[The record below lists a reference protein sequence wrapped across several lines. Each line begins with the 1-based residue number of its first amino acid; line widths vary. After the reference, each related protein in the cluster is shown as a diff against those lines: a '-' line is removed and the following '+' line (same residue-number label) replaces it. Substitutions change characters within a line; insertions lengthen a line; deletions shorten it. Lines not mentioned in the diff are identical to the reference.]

1 MNHNH
6 LSRREALARTG
17 LLVAAGLATSVRGAV
32 DVPDAS
38 TSKSKEPF
46 RFCLNMATIRGQ
58 KLGIVKEV
66 EVAAKAGYD
75 ALEPWIDS
83 LQEFVDHGG
92 SLKDL
97 RQRLIDGGLTVE
109 SAIGF
114 PEWLA
119 EDEAR
124 RA

>member
-58 KLGIVKEV
+58 KLGIIKEV
-66 EVAAKAGYD
+66 EIAAKAGYD
-75 ALEPWIDS
+75 AIEPWVES
-83 LQEFVDHGG
+83 VSEYVKNGG
-92 SLKDL
+92 SLPDL
-97 RQRLIDGGLTVE
+97 RKRIADSGLTVE

-114 PEWLA
+114 
-119 EDEAR
+119 
-124 RA
+124 